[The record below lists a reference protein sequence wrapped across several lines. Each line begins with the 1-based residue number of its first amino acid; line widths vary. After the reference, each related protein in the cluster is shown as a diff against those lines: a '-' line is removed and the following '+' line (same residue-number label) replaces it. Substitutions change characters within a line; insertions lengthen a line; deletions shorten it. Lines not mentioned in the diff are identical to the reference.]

1 MKTMLA
7 CAALF
12 AAFATS
18 AVAEMRYDR
27 KLEAAVKAKVAARI
41 GAIRAGFD
49 HGQAAVFLRLPEA
62 EFPASVATAEPESID
77 SGAGGTLS
85 LATERRAT
93 RRIF

>member
-7 CAALF
+7 SAALF
-12 AAFATS
+12 AALATS

-41 GAIRAGFD
+41 GAIRVGFD
-49 HGQAAVFLRLPEA
+49 HGQAAVFLRLPDPA
-62 EFPASVATAEPESID
+62 FPASVTIAKPESD
-77 SGAGGTLS
+77 SGADGTLS